1 VLVPF
6 FGFVNKQQKDFN
18 QEEKKRGTYI
28 LQKKKKRKKENIIF
42 KYMDVDCRERIKQER
57 LSHKQARE

>member
-28 LQKKKKRKKENIIF
+28 LQKKKKKKEG
-42 KYMDVDCRERIKQER
+42 KYNFQVYGCG
-57 LSHKQARE
+57 L